1 MPEIF
6 LVEVNMTRTLKETLK
21 EIQILLGK
29 RQKKIAGTLNYYLDF
44 LNIDTSE
51 KETKTRP
58 KKEKMR
64 TIRHKKVIWTDITNP
79 SRTVIGKLV
88 QEYPFHPLH
97 LEDCISKG
105 QFPKIEESMED
116 EYLFLLLRFPHY
128 QATEDKIIISQICFF
143 LGKNYLVTIHEES
156 DDAISKI
163 FSDCQENLDEREAYI
178 DNSSAH
184 LIYTIIDQLSKEL
197 ALPLQAILRE
207 VDETEDIV
215 FDDKVSGVYKIGQIR
230 QKIITLRRVINPLR
244 TLISDLVNR
253 INKFSKS
260 NLLVYFD
267 NITHRLDKA
276 SETLEEARETVEIYK
291 DSDFTFSTEKTNKIL
306 ALLTLIFTL
315 TIPATVIGT
324 LYGMNILL
332 PGGIEVGSWTFWGKY
347 TTFII
352 ILIVATIPTLLLQWY
367 FRKRG
372 WF

>member
-1 MPEIF
+1 
-6 LVEVNMTRTLKETLK
+6 MTRTLKDTLK

-29 RQKKIAGTLNYYLDF
+29 PQKKIAGTLKYYLDF
-44 LNIDTSE
+44 LNIETPES
-51 KETKTRP
+51 ETKARS
-58 KKEKMR
+58 KRENIQ
-64 TIRHKKVIWTDITNP
+64 TIHHKKIAWTDIINP
-79 SRTVIGKLV
+79 SRRVIGQLA

-105 QFPKIEESMED
+105 QFPKIEESVED
-116 EYLFLLLRFPHY
+116 QYLFLLLRFPHY
-128 QATEDKIIISQICFF
+128 QVLDGKIIISQICFF

-163 FSDCQENLDEREAYI
+163 FSDCQENAQEKEAYI

-244 TLISDLVNR
+244 ALISDMVNR
-253 INKFSKS
+253 INKFSRL
-260 NLLVYFD
+260 NLSVYFD

-276 SETLEEARETVEIYK
+276 WETLEEARETVEIYK
-291 DSDFTFSTEKTNKIL
+291 DSDFTYSTEKTNKIL
-306 ALLTLIFTL
+306 AVLTIIFTIS
-315 TIPATVIGT
+315 IPATVIGT
-324 LYGMNILL
+324 FYGMNILL
-332 PGGIEVGSWTFWGKY
+332 PGGIEHGAWTFWGNY
-347 TTFII
+347 TTLII
-352 ILIVATIPTLLLQWY
+352 VVLSAVIPALLMHLY

-372 WF
+372 WY